1 MKTARRKRE
10 LKPNAMMKQEQI
22 CSRVCA
28 YECVCVCVCVCVRAR
43 SEEYA
48 KSVGANYS
56 EGSDQNCFRA
66 LHFGF
71 EAVAKYKMFL
81 QAEI

>member
-1 MKTARRKRE
+1 M
-10 LKPNAMMKQEQI
+10 
-22 CSRVCA
+22 
-28 YECVCVCVCVCVRAR
+28 CVCVCVRAR